1 MKHFKAAAV
10 IAAGAIAAAAF
21 PFTVSSEELVEM
33 DYNGDGAVD
42 VADIASIISIMAGE
56 TIPF

>member
-42 VADIASIISIMAGE
+42 NNDVTEYLKLLISKE
-56 TIPF
+56 